1 MNTLPHAHLAVKFN
15 LDGNTYE
22 VDDFSIRFDQPVDYK
37 KQPQHEVNGGSMSL
51 TLLQTADDTLY
62 TWAKMSTQRKNGQ
75 VVFETDL
82 GITVL
87 EINFEDAYCTE
98 LISEINASSGACI
111 SLKIEPQTLSM
122 NGFEHDNYW
131 PE

>member
-1 MNTLPHAHLAVKFN
+1 MDTLPHAHLVVKFK
-15 LDGNTYE
+15 LDGKSYD
-22 VDDFSIRFDQPVDYK
+22 VDDFGINFNQPVDYK
-37 KQPQHEVNGGSMSL
+37 KQPQHEINGGSMSL
-51 TLLQTADDTLY
+51 TMMQTADDNLY
-62 TWAKMSTQRKNGQ
+62 TWAKTSTLRKNGQ

-87 EINFEDAYCTE
+87 EINFENAYCTE
-98 LISEINASSGACI
+98 LVSEVNASSGACI
-111 SLKIEPQTLSM
+111 SLKIAPQRISM